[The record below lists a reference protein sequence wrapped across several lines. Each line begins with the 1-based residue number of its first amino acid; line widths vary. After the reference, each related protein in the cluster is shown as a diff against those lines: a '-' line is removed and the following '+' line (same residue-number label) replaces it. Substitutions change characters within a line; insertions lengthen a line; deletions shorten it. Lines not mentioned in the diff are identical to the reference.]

1 MALASTAGVL
11 HLALALRKTRPVG
24 VAEAIEAVAAAHP
37 RHVAGQLA
45 IGG

>member
-1 MALASTAGVL
+1 MAFPAVTGSL